1 MAVTFPSPRTSWL
14 ETGQNVIANVS
25 VTWDDED
32 MRIRLL
38 IHDYTLGTVPSART
52 LLWDDGATQWSY
64 SRDQNVMIDGK
75 AMMEDGQW
83 NLYRDGSDQ
92 SIVLNTKPQS
102 IGTDSLHAD
111 QSMTWTGRFRQ
122 VQSADG
128 MSLIYSL
135 DSADVLD
142 TDGDGLGDT
151 LEDGLDGYSALNEDS
166 NDDGVSDR
174 VEYES
179 SQSN

>member
-1 MAVTFPSPRTSWL
+1 
-14 ETGQNVIANVS
+14 

-64 SRDQNVMIDGK
+64 SRDQNVMINGK

>member
-1 MAVTFPSPRTSWL
+1 M
-14 ETGQNVIANVS
+14 
-25 VTWDDED
+25 
-32 MRIRLL
+32 
-38 IHDYTLGTVPSART
+38 
-52 LLWDDGATQWSY
+52 
-64 SRDQNVMIDGK
+64 
-75 AMMEDGQW
+75 
-83 NLYRDGSDQ
+83 
-92 SIVLNTKPQS
+92 
-102 IGTDSLHAD
+102 
-111 QSMTWTGRFRQ
+111 
-122 VQSADG
+122 QSADG

>member
-1 MAVTFPSPRTSWL
+1 
-14 ETGQNVIANVS
+14 
-25 VTWDDED
+25 
-32 MRIRLL
+32 
-38 IHDYTLGTVPSART
+38 
-52 LLWDDGATQWSY
+52 
-64 SRDQNVMIDGK
+64 
-75 AMMEDGQW
+75 
-83 NLYRDGSDQ
+83 
-92 SIVLNTKPQS
+92 
-102 IGTDSLHAD
+102 
-111 QSMTWTGRFRQ
+111 
-122 VQSADG
+122 

>member
-1 MAVTFPSPRTSWL
+1 
-14 ETGQNVIANVS
+14 
-25 VTWDDED
+25 
-32 MRIRLL
+32 
-38 IHDYTLGTVPSART
+38 
-52 LLWDDGATQWSY
+52 
-64 SRDQNVMIDGK
+64 
-75 AMMEDGQW
+75 
-83 NLYRDGSDQ
+83 
-92 SIVLNTKPQS
+92 
-102 IGTDSLHAD
+102 
-111 QSMTWTGRFRQ
+111 MTWTGRFRQ